1 MAFYLSAKNPC
12 SVLTVPAH
20 FPEARFRAARR
31 SAEGLP
37 DYFRIGDDAFP
48 TPAGWGLH
56 SATSAIARRVTYRL
70 SDKPGLRTEVTL
82 AAAEPI

>member
-20 FPEARFRAARR
+20 FPEACFRAARR
-31 SAEGLP
+31 SAE
-37 DYFRIGDDAFP
+37 YFRIGDDAFP

-56 SATSAIARRVTYRL
+56 SATSAFARRVTYRL